1 MSSSA
6 NKRRMAP
13 RAIVFSLLVSLSALL
28 LFPGMAGAHD
38 PDCGRVI
45 GSTFAVG
52 YPPNDYAFLADN
64 GVDYSFSH
72 SHFASNDFAIFQ
84 THDPWTATVV
94 KDAITDAGHSWDVFT
109 PADLDGFPF
118 SGYRVVV
125 LNWDHTQVTAFET
138 EHTAALAKLQTYVRN
153 GGILWVQAAILA
165 GGDNNFT
172 MPFGGTETFGVSF
185 SDAIVDPSSDLV
197 TGADNPLTGNEA
209 SLASY
214 GGLAAGSHIIARQ
227 GDASGPT
234 SLYTFRAC
242 PTGSYKPD
250 GRIRKGSGSY
260 VGNNVYNTTGSS
272 QSRTGSA
279 HRGDT
284 ITFSISAQ
292 NDGDFSDRLTIDADH
307 GSSTKYGVKYF
318 RGTTDIT
325 SAVVA
330 GTYRTGTLAPGAATV
345 ITVKVK
351 VKSTATVGSS
361 ITRLVTISSG
371 AEPPKRDTVKFIGKR
386 G

>member
-1 MSSSA
+1 
-6 NKRRMAP
+6 
-13 RAIVFSLLVSLSALL
+13 
-28 LFPGMAGAHD
+28 
-38 PDCGRVI
+38 VI
-45 GSTFAVG
+45 GSGLTVG
-52 YPPNDYAFLADN
+52 FGGSWRDDLAAN
-64 GVDYSFSH
+64 AVDYSFDH
-72 SHFASNDFAIFQ
+72 SSFASNDFAIFQ
-84 THDPWTATVV
+84 DHDPWFQTVV
-94 KDAITDAGHSWDVFT
+94 KDAITAAGHSWDAFT
-109 PADLDGFPF
+109 PADLSGFPF

-125 LNWDHTQVTAFET
+125 LNWDDTNTTDFEAQ
-138 EHTAALAKLQTYVRN
+138 HTAALTRLQNYVKN
-153 GGILWVQAAILA
+153 GGILWVQAAFQDL
-165 GGDNNFT
+165 GDLSFT
-172 MPFGGTETFGVSF
+172 MPFGGTANFDLSD
-185 SDAIVDPSSDLV
+185 SDAVVDPTSDLV
-197 TGADNPLTGNEA
+197 TGAPDPITGSSA
-209 SLASY
+209 SHANFS
-214 GGLAAGSHIIARQ
+214 GVPAGLHAIVAQ
-227 GDASGPT
+227 GDAAGPT
-234 SLYTFRAC
+234 SMYTFRAC

-318 RGTTDIT
+318 RGATDIT

-330 GTYRTGTLAPGAATV
+330 GTYRSGTLAPGAAWV

-351 VKSTATVGSS
+351 VKSAATVGSS

-371 AEPPKRDTVKFIGKR
+371 AEPPKRDAVKFTGMR